1 MEVYVGVASKEWD
14 VVDEEFGKS
23 ENLYIMCFLVDSE
36 DKTIYR
42 RSSIKATSDQFVDV
56 ILAQNTKIE
65 CFVYDTMPAEWEDGL
80 KANGVKLYPGVKGSS
95 IKAATD
101 LFNK

>member
-14 VVDEEFGKS
+14 VIDEAFGKD

-42 RSSIKATSDQFVDV
+42 RSSIKATRGQFVEV
-56 ILAQNTKIE
+56 AVNNKLNA
-65 CFVYDTMPAEWEDGL
+65 FVYDTIDEKWEKEL
-80 KANGVKLYPGVKGSS
+80 KAAGIKLYPGRTGSS

-101 LFNK
+101 IFD